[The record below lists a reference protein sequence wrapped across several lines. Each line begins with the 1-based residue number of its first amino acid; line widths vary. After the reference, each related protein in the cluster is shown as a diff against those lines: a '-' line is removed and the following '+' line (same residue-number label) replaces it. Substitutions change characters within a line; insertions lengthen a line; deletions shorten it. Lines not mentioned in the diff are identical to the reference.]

1 MIVEKVLGNLHEL
14 PADQRADIHVERV
27 ALEGAALRQRVQR
40 VTTDHGKE
48 FGLRL
53 SDRRELRDGDI
64 LVRDGRNV
72 VVVSTLPT
80 EVLAIAPATVQEA
93 AFVAHSLGNRHL
105 PAQFFGPD
113 TSIAGLEPH
122 NGVMVIQ
129 YDHTA
134 EHFLTDHGV
143 RFMRVDRVMEVP
155 FRHAEHTH

>member
-1 MIVEKVLGNLHEL
+1 MIVESVQGNLHDLSE
-14 PADQRADIHVERV
+14 AERADLHVERV
-27 ALEGAALRQRVQR
+27 ALEGPALRQRVQR
-40 VTTDHGKE
+40 VTTDHGNE

-53 SDRRELRDGDI
+53 SERRELRDGDI
-64 LVRDGRNV
+64 LHREGRNV

-80 EVLAIAPATVQEA
+80 EVLAIAPETVEQA

-105 PAQFFGPD
+105 PAQFFGPG
-113 TSIAGLEPH
+113 TEFAGLAGH
-122 NGVMVIQ
+122 RGVMVVQ

-143 RFMRVDRVMEVP
+143 RFARLERVMEAP

>member
-1 MIVEKVLGNLHEL
+1 MIVESVLGNLDEL
-14 PADQRADIHVERV
+14 TEDERAGLHLERV
-27 ALEGAALRQRVQR
+27 PLEGPALRQRVQR
-40 VTTDHGKE
+40 VTTDHGTE

-53 SDRRELRDGDI
+53 AERRELRDGDI
-64 LVRDGRNV
+64 LHRDGRNV

-80 EVLAIAPATVQEA
+80 EVLAIAPGTVEQA

-105 PAQFFGPD
+105 PAQFFGPEVAF
-113 TSIAGLEPH
+113 AGLEGH
-122 NGVMVIQ
+122 MGVMVVQ

-143 RFMRVDRVMEVP
+143 RFARLDRVMELP

>member
-1 MIVEKVLGNLHEL
+1 MIVDSIQGNLHEL
-14 PADQRADIHVERV
+14 STQQRAELHVERV

-40 VTTDHGKE
+40 VTTDHGNE

-53 SDRRELRDGDI
+53 TERRELRDGDI
-64 LVRDGRNV
+64 LHRDGRNV

-80 EVLAIAPATVQEA
+80 EVLAIAPATVAEA

-113 TSIAGLEPH
+113 AQFAGLEGH
-122 NGVMVIQ
+122 TGVMVVQ
-129 YDHTA
+129 FDHTA
-134 EHFLTDHGV
+134 EHFLIDHKV
-143 RFMRVDRVMEVP
+143 RFARLDRVMEVP

>member
-1 MIVEKVLGNLHEL
+1 MIIESIAGNLHEL
-14 PADQRADIHVERV
+14 PAEEKADLHVERV

-40 VTTDHGKE
+40 VTTDHGNE
-48 FGLRL
+48 LGLRL
-53 SDRRELRDGDI
+53 TERRELRDGDI
-64 LVRDGRNV
+64 LHREGRNV

-80 EVLAIAPATVQEA
+80 EVLAIAPATVEEA

-105 PAQFFGPD
+105 PAQFFGPEAEF
-113 TSIAGLEPH
+113 AGLDGH
-122 NGVMVIQ
+122 AGVMVVQ

-143 RFMRVDRVMEVP
+143 RFARLDRVMDVP